1 MAEEEYAVMME
12 MCKLGETAKVLVSC
26 GVENIV
32 KHASRVGAS
41 VPAIFATRRATLAKR
56 GAAT

>member
-26 GVENIV
+26 GVENIL
-32 KHASRVGAS
+32 KHASARPCRDTRMAS
-41 VPAIFATRRATLAKR
+41 VSRWSHTS
-56 GAAT
+56 

>member
-26 GVENIV
+26 GVENIL
-32 KHASRVGAS
+32 KHASARPCLPFS
-41 VPAIFATRRATLAKR
+41 RRDVPR
-56 GAAT
+56 